1 MSEKGMI
8 ELVKKDLLKEMK
20 NVHLNKWSDCLAGKQ
35 HIVAFK
41 SLPLHKKLEVLD
53 LVHSDVCKMTT
64 KSIGGAEY
72 IITFIDDF
80 SIKVWAYILKSK
92 DQVLAVFKQF
102 LVLGPV

>member
-35 HIVAFK
+35 HRVAFK

-72 IITFIDDF
+72 FITFIDDF

-102 LVLGPV
+102 LVSGPV